1 MKVKSPSKIL
11 YFVAYTLI
19 YPVLKICFKLEA
31 DSSNLVIPKGAH
43 IVLAN
48 HFTMVD
54 FLFVMLSLYPHR
66 LNAVTAQKYFL
77 FRPLNKLLPI
87 VGCIPKN
94 MFDPDIRSIIG
105 MKTVLNRGDGL
116 LMFPEGRCSSSQAYA
131 GIHKSTG
138 KMIKKFGVPVIACYI
153 EGANICLPHWRRG
166 FRFGRVRAT
175 FSNLFSED
183 EIKNLTVDKIN
194 VAIDARLS
202 GQDRGTVHLS
212 CCDKIDEPSPCLVKP
227 FQTRWARRLAE
238 GLHLILYYCPKC
250 HMEFT
255 MTSKGN
261 KISCTACGNEAI
273 IGRDA
278 RLTPTPG
285 SVAKT
290 EISLWFREQVRHQM
304 KSISEDMEP
313 IIDKV
318 KVRTPSPKPGGGLVE
333 SGFGTM
339 RIYPEGWH
347 FDGEISGEPVSRF
360 FSVEAVP
367 AMSYNH
373 NDGYQI
379 YYGGE
384 FFVFVPEDPRK
395 SIKYVILAE
404 CMHWKF
410 SRHVLMTPGV
420 NSGYI
425 EQDR

>member
-1 MKVKSPSKIL
+1 MP
-11 YFVAYTLI
+11 
-19 YPVLKICFKLEA
+19 E
-31 DSSNLVIPKGAH
+31 GAH
-43 IVLAN
+43 IILAN

-77 FRPLNKLLPI
+77 FHPLNKLLPV

-94 MFDPDIRSIIG
+94 MFDPDVRSIMG

-138 KMIKKFGVPVIACYI
+138 KMIKKFNAPVITCYI
-153 EGANICLPHWRRG
+153 EGANICLPHWRKG

-175 FSNLFSED
+175 FSNLFSESDTVNLTID
-183 EIKNLTVDKIN
+183 EINA
-194 VAIDARLS
+194 AIDARLS
-202 GQDRGTVHLS
+202 GEDRVAYKT
-212 CCDKIDEPSPCLVKP
+212 DEPSPCLEENRTPV

-255 MTSKGN
+255 MTTKGN
-261 KISCTACGNEAI
+261 SIRCTACGNEAI
-273 IGRDA
+273 MGRDA
-278 RLTPTPG
+278 RLTPTHG
-285 SVAKT
+285 SVAEN
-290 EISLWFREQVRHQM
+290 EISLWFRDQVRHEM
-304 KSISEDMEP
+304 ISISEVMEP
-313 IIDKV
+313 IVDNV
-318 KVRTPSPKPGGGLVE
+318 RVRTPSPKPGGGLVE

-339 RIYPEGWH
+339 RIDPKGWH
-347 FDGEISGEPVSRF
+347 FDGEISNEKVSKF
-360 FSVEAVP
+360 FPVEAVP
-367 AMSYNH
+367 AMSYDH

-384 FFVFVPEDPRK
+384 YFIFVPEDPRK

-404 CMHWKF
+404 CLHWKF
-410 SRHVLMTPGV
+410 STNVLLTPGV
-420 NSGYI
+420 NSGYA
-425 EQDR
+425 